1 MTGVP
6 PARRPDASMTL
17 LVEVM
22 EKPLDAGY
30 AEAARR
36 RAEGEVPSRG
46 AGPLLLLLVAV
57 LLGLM
62 TVAAAQQLR
71 APSEGPSAREVLE
84 QEISERQASAE
95 ALRAQTVALTEEIE
109 QLQAEALSAADQGL
123 LDQLRLDGVV
133 TGATAVS
140 GPGLELT
147 LSDSDADLGGVEP
160 SDTRVQAVDL
170 QTVVNALWASGAE
183 AISVG
188 DQRLTSLSAIRHAG
202 EAILVDLVPLPGP
215 SYVVRA
221 IGDPEGMQAAYA
233 RTGAPAYTQ
242 YLSSEWGIG
251 SSMNP
256 VDEIDLPSVGGQG
269 LRYAEPWEPDVED
282 SVEDSQEE
290 SP

>member
-1 MTGVP
+1 MTRVP
-6 PARRPDASMTL
+6 PDRRPDASMTL

-36 RAEGEVPSRG
+36 RAAGEAPARG
-46 AGPLLLLLVAV
+46 AGTLLLLLVAV

-71 APSEGPSAREVLE
+71 APSDGPSARELLE
-84 QEISERQASAE
+84 QEISERQQSADE
-95 ALRAQTVALTEEIE
+95 LRAQTVALNEEIE
-109 QLQAEALSAADQGL
+109 ELQSAALSAADQGL
-123 LDQLRLDGVV
+123 LDRLRLDGVV

-147 LSDSDADLGGVEP
+147 LSDSDADLDPDVAA

-183 AISVG
+183 AVSVG
-188 DQRLTSLSAIRHAG
+188 GQRLTSLSAIRHAG

-221 IGDPEGMQAAYA
+221 VGDPEDMQAAYA

-251 SSMNP
+251 SSMAT

-269 LRYAEPWEPDVED
+269 LRYAEPVDPDVDE
-282 SVEDSQEE
+282 SQEE
-290 SP
+290 IP

>member
-1 MTGVP
+1 MTGAP
-6 PARRPDASMTL
+6 PGRRPDASMTL

-36 RAEGEVPSRG
+36 RAAGEPSSRG
-46 AGPLLLLLVAV
+46 AGRFLLLLVAV

-71 APSEGPSAREVLE
+71 APSEGPSARELLE
-84 QEISERQASAE
+84 QEISERQQSAD
-95 ALRAQTVALTEEIE
+95 ALRAQTVTLNEEIE
-109 QLQAEALSAADQGL
+109 ELQAEALSVADQGL

-140 GPGLELT
+140 GPGLEVT
-147 LSDSDADLGGVEP
+147 LSDSDQDLGADVAP

-188 DQRLTSLSAIRHAG
+188 GQRLTSLSAIRHAG
-202 EAILVDLVPLPGP
+202 DAILVDLAPLPGP
-215 SYVVRA
+215 SYVVSA
-221 IGDPEGMQAAYA
+221 VGDPEDMQAAYA

-251 SSMNP
+251 SSMTT

-269 LRYAEPWEPDVED
+269 LRHAEPVEPDVDE
-282 SVEDSQEE
+282 SQEE
-290 SP
+290 NP

>member
-1 MTGVP
+1 MTRVP
-6 PARRPDASMTL
+6 PDRRPDASMTL

-36 RAEGEVPSRG
+36 RAAGEAPARG
-46 AGPLLLLLVAV
+46 AGTLLLLLVAV

-71 APSEGPSAREVLE
+71 APSDGPSARELLE
-84 QEISERQASAE
+84 QEISERQQSADE
-95 ALRAQTVALTEEIE
+95 LRAQTVALNEEIE
-109 QLQAEALSAADQGL
+109 ELQSAALSAADQGL
-123 LDQLRLDGVV
+123 LDRLRLDGVV

-147 LSDSDADLGGVEP
+147 LSDSDADLDPDVAA

-183 AISVG
+183 AVSVG
-188 DQRLTSLSAIRHAG
+188 GQRLTSLSAIRHAG

-221 IGDPEGMQAAYA
+221 VGDPEDMQAAYA

-251 SSMNP
+251 SSMAT

-269 LRYAEPWEPDVED
+269 LRYAEPVEPDVDE
-282 SVEDSQEE
+282 SQEE
-290 SP
+290 IP

>member
-1 MTGVP
+1 MTQASRP
-6 PARRPDASMTL
+6 SRPDASMTL

-36 RAEGEVPSRG
+36 REAGETPSRG
-46 AGPLLLLLVAV
+46 AGTLLLVLVAV

-62 TVAAAQQLR
+62 TVTAAQQLR

-84 QEISERQASAE
+84 QEITDRQATADSLREQAT
-95 ALRAQTVALTEEIE
+95 ALNGEIE
-109 QLQAEALSAADQGL
+109 DLQSEALSVTDRGL

-140 GPGLELT
+140 GPGLQVT
-147 LSDSDADLGGVEP
+147 LSDSSADLGADVAV

-188 DQRLTSLSAIRHAG
+188 GQRLTSLSAIRHAG

-215 SYVVRA
+215 SYVVSA
-221 IGDPEGMQAAYA
+221 VGDPEDMQAAYA

-242 YLSSEWGIG
+242 LLSTEWGIG
-251 SSMNP
+251 SSMST
-256 VDEIDLPSVGGQG
+256 VDEIELPSVGGQG
-269 LRYAEPWEPDVED
+269 LRYAEPVEPDPEVE
-282 SVEDSQEE
+282 ESQEE
-290 SP
+290 NP

>member
-1 MTGVP
+1 MTRVP
-6 PARRPDASMTL
+6 PDRRPDASMTL

-36 RAEGEVPSRG
+36 RAAGEAPARG
-46 AGPLLLLLVAV
+46 AGTLLLLLVAV

-71 APSEGPSAREVLE
+71 APSDGPSARELLE
-84 QEISERQASAE
+84 QEISERQQSADE
-95 ALRAQTVALTEEIE
+95 LRAQTVALNEEIE
-109 QLQAEALSAADQGL
+109 ELQSAALSAADQGL
-123 LDQLRLDGVV
+123 LDRLRLDGVV

-147 LSDSDADLGGVEP
+147 LSDSDADLDPDVAA

-183 AISVG
+183 AVSVG
-188 DQRLTSLSAIRHAG
+188 GQRLTSLSAIRHAG

-221 IGDPEGMQAAYA
+221 VGDPEDMQAAYA

-251 SSMNP
+251 SSMAT

-269 LRYAEPWEPDVED
+269 LRYAEPVEPDVGE
-282 SVEDSQEE
+282 SQEE
-290 SP
+290 IP

>member
-1 MTGVP
+1 
-6 PARRPDASMTL
+6 MTL

-22 EKPLDAGY
+22 EKPLDPGY

-36 RAEGEVPSRG
+36 RSAGPEPARG

-62 TVAAAQQLR
+62 TATAAQQLR

-84 QEISERQASAE
+84 QEISERQRAAD
-95 ALRAQTVALTEEIE
+95 ALREQTVALNDEIE
-109 QLQAEALSAADQGL
+109 ELQSAALSEEDQGL
-123 LDQLRLDGVV
+123 LEQLRLDGVV
-133 TGATAVS
+133 TGSTAVS

-147 LSDSDADLGGVEP
+147 LSDDQGELDADRAA
-160 SDTRVQAVDL
+160 SDSRVQAVDL

-188 DQRLTSLSAIRHAG
+188 GQRLTSLSAIRHAG

-215 SYVVRA
+215 SYEIHA
-221 IGDPEGMQAAYA
+221 IGDPEDMQAAYA

-242 YLSSEWGIG
+242 LLASEWGIE
-251 SSMNP
+251 SSLST
-256 VDEIDLPSVGGQG
+256 VEEIDLPSVGNQG
-269 LRYAEPWEPDVED
+269 LRYAEPVEPGTDET
-282 SVEDSQEE
+282 QEE
-290 SP
+290 NP

>member
-1 MTGVP
+1 MTKAP
-6 PARRPDASMTL
+6 PGRRPDASMTL

-36 RAEGEVPSRG
+36 REAGQVPSRG

-62 TVAAAQQLR
+62 TVTAAQQLR
-71 APSEGPSAREVLE
+71 APSEGPSARELLE
-84 QEISERQASAE
+84 QQITERQQAGD
-95 ALRAQTVALTEEIE
+95 ALREQTVALNEEIAE
-109 QLQAEALSAADQGL
+109 LQSEALSAADQGL
-123 LDQLRLDGVV
+123 LEQLRLDGVV
-133 TGATAVS
+133 TGSTPVS
-140 GPGLELT
+140 GPGLEIT
-147 LSDSDADLGGVEP
+147 LSDSDAERDADVAA

-221 IGDPEGMQAAYA
+221 VGDPQDMQAAYA

-242 YLSSEWGIG
+242 LLSTEWGIG
-251 SSMNP
+251 SSMSA
-256 VDEIDLPSVGGQG
+256 VEEIDLPSVGGQG
-269 LRYAEPWEPDVED
+269 LRYAEPVVPE
-282 SVEDSQEE
+282 VEDSQEE
-290 SP
+290 NP

>member
-1 MTGVP
+1 MTRVP
-6 PARRPDASMTL
+6 PDQRPDASMTL

-36 RAEGEVPSRG
+36 RAAGEAPARG
-46 AGPLLLLLVAV
+46 AGTLLLLLVAV

-71 APSEGPSAREVLE
+71 APSDGPSARELLE
-84 QEISERQASAE
+84 QEISERQQSADE
-95 ALRAQTVALTEEIE
+95 LRAQTVALNEEIE
-109 QLQAEALSAADQGL
+109 ELQSAALSAADQGL
-123 LDQLRLDGVV
+123 LDRLRLDGVV

-147 LSDSDADLGGVEP
+147 LSDSDADLDPDVAA

-183 AISVG
+183 AVSVG
-188 DQRLTSLSAIRHAG
+188 GQRLTSLSAIRHAG

-221 IGDPEGMQAAYA
+221 VGDPEDMQAAYA

-251 SSMNP
+251 SSMAT

-269 LRYAEPWEPDVED
+269 LRYAEPVEPDVDE
-282 SVEDSQEE
+282 SQEE
-290 SP
+290 IP